1 MSTSS
6 NRFPPLL
13 PDVMTNLRTLPS
25 FAIPAVL
32 LGSFLAACA
41 STDEAEPDTGPT
53 TGGDE
58 PGPISVPE
66 IVDEDWSLTVAFA
79 GDVRINGV
87 ATGELDPETPG
98 DEIVTVDQ
106 RGRLRILRR
115 AGDGFEEMDLGE
127 ITATGDGLETQG
139 SANAPTGELV
149 QVICAD
155 LVPRIPGD
163 EIIAVGVLAG
173 GEDDGGRGLVRVF
186 ARAGVDRTWVEY
198 RHVTPALVHAVT
210 AGDILPNRPGAEF
223 VIAGFFGQAHVGRLD
238 TLRGQPSLV
247 VEERPGL
254 THQGNAKGACLTRS
268 GLVLACDNGFL
279 YTYTRAAD
287 GAWFAHDGIDVG
299 GGLARVTAYPGG
311 GVAVCGNDGTFRV
324 VRYDRAAGTKSTWF
338 LVRAENRL
346 RGAVI
351 ADLDPA
357 HPGDEAATAGYDGI
371 IRLVRFFPGE
381 GASDAEMATSDVIL
395 ARDTAK
401 LHHLT
406 TGTFEG
412 LGLSLVSCGY
422 SGDVLVVSR
431 TGSDG

>member
-1 MSTSS
+1 
-6 NRFPPLL
+6 
-13 PDVMTNLRTLPS
+13 MTNLRTLPS
-25 FAIPAVL
+25 LAFPAVI

-41 STDEAEPDTGPT
+41 STDEPEAEPG
-53 TGGDE
+53 TGGDD
-58 PGPISVPE
+58 PGPISAPE
-66 IVDEDWSLTVAFA
+66 LVDEDWSLMVAYQ

-115 AGDGFEEMDLGE
+115 AGDGFEEMELGD
-127 ITATGDGLETQG
+127 IIATGDGLEVQG
-139 SANAPTGELV
+139 AADAPTGELV
-149 QVICAD
+149 QVICTD

-173 GEDDGGRGLVRVF
+173 GEDDGGSGLVRVF
-186 ARAGVDRTWVEY
+186 ARAGVDRAWVEY
-198 RHVTPALVHAVT
+198 RYVTPALVHAVT
-210 AGDILPNRPGAEF
+210 AGDILPNRPGTEF
-223 VIAGFFGQAHVGRLD
+223 VIAGFFGDARVGRLD

-247 VEERPGL
+247 VEEAPGL

-279 YTYTRAAD
+279 YTYTRADD
-287 GAWFAHDGIDVG
+287 GAWFGHDGIDVG

-311 GVAVCGNDGTFRV
+311 GVAVCGNDGAFRV
-324 VRYDRAAGTKSTWF
+324 VRRDRAAGTTSTWF

-351 ADLDPA
+351 ADLDPE

-371 IRLVRFFPGE
+371 IRLVRFFPFEDQGP
-381 GASDAEMATSDVIL
+381 GTSEMATSDVIL

-401 LHHLT
+401 IHHLT

-431 TGSDG
+431 AASDG